1 LSLHF
6 WFTQRY
12 TEIKVQA
19 ENDTFALHAD
29 NMTIRNILVDGQA
42 AEFEYSPQWKNAGD
56 QQSWS
61 SVSCSKTAAD
71 AACSVYIS
79 SLNSEAAPNLII
91 SSERSSK
98 AITEPQYEENGENHE
113 ENGEKHEEN
122 GEKQNE
128 NGEKCEENGGKPAQ
142 ISDDQA
148 VNGCNGSADKKDKE
162 EETEKDNEKEKEDKE
177 EETKKDN
184 EKEKEQLMG
193 TDEKEKEKEKE
204 DENEEE
210 KLEEEEKKDKEEKL
224 EEKEKENEEE
234 NGNEKDKENDN
245 EIEKVKN
252 TKLVHIDYILE
263 KAETGL
269 YFTGNILHSNNQ
281 IRRAHCWFPCI
292 DSATQRCP

>member
-1 LSLHF
+1 MAKARKQKGEEQKPDGGGAGGGGGGATVLHQKLCLSIDMENRLIYG
-6 WFTQRY
+6 Y

-148 VNGCNGSADKKDKE
+148 VNGCNGSADKK
-162 EETEKDNEKEKEDKE
+162 
-177 EETKKDN
+177 
-184 EKEKEQLMG
+184 
-193 TDEKEKEKEKE
+193 
-204 DENEEE
+204 
-210 KLEEEEKKDKEEKL
+210 
-224 EEKEKENEEE
+224 
-234 NGNEKDKENDN
+234 
-245 EIEKVKN
+245 
-252 TKLVHIDYILE
+252 
-263 KAETGL
+263 
-269 YFTGNILHSNNQ
+269 
-281 IRRAHCWFPCI
+281 
-292 DSATQRCP
+292 

>member
-177 EETKKDN
+177 EETEKDNEKEKEDKEEETKKDN

-245 EIEKVKN
+245 EIEKVKISM
-252 TKLVHIDYILE
+252 V
-263 KAETGL
+263 
-269 YFTGNILHSNNQ
+269 SS
-281 IRRAHCWFPCI
+281 C
-292 DSATQRCP
+292 